1 MHLCDPVSHHAK
13 RPLFSGQPF
22 EAPYFF
28 FKHGALQL
36 LPGDGALHS
45 NVLPT
50 HLHPACT
57 RHVVT
62 ALTLSRRHAKWWLV
76 FWPHHLRYGR
86 RSTPWSSQC
95 PRHFWPDHWY
105 YVLLLDTRPVGW
117 ENYLILCYLW
127 FHLRCGRLHVV
138 GLFRQI
144 PKDPRDIGTYIGM
157 GMFCAV
163 FGTLIGT
170 PISDVLVSQSGGFE
184 TMSIFSGVMATV
196 GSGMVLLV
204 KLLSG
209 KGMWSR
215 Y

>member
-1 MHLCDPVSHHAK
+1 MLNGGSFFGRIILDMAADRLLGRLSVLGISGLTTGIMCFCWTRAQSAG
-13 RPLFSGQPF
+13 RIILFSVIYGF
-22 EAPYFF
+22 TS
-28 FKHGALQL
+28 GAAVSML
-36 LPGDGALHS
+36 S
-45 NVLPT
+45 
-50 HLHPACT
+50 ACF
-57 RHVVT
+57 
-62 ALTLSRRHAKWWLV
+62 A
-76 FWPHHLRYGR
+76 
-86 RSTPWSSQC
+86 
-95 PRHFWPDHWY
+95 
-105 YVLLLDTRPVGW
+105 
-117 ENYLILCYLW
+117 
-127 FHLRCGRLHVV
+127 
-138 GLFRQI
+138 QI